1 MDKNSENFNRKLD
14 SLKQNENGTLEL
26 KRELVL
32 YQKVR
37 LVTSREKKNPSRSID
52 RKNKRL

>member
-32 YQKVR
+32 YQKV
-37 LVTSREKKNPSRSID
+37 
-52 RKNKRL
+52 